1 MDDITRII
9 ITALTVFL
17 IGFIC
22 NKIISKFWPKTGKYG
37 MNLKEVR
44 CPNCAEKMP
53 KVRKPA
59 NRRQTLWGGWT
70 CNKCGTEMDKYGLKI
85 NS

>member
-9 ITALTVFL
+9 IAALIVAL
-17 IGFIC
+17 VSFIC
-22 NKIISKFWPKTGKYG
+22 KKLISKYWPKTGKLG
-37 MNLKEVR
+37 MNFEKNY

-59 NRRQTLWGGWT
+59 NLRQTLWT
-70 CNKCGTEMDKYGLKI
+70 CNKCVTEMDKYGVKTTP
-85 NS
+85 